1 MQLRPRWMCLLLVF
15 FIIMLV
21 LGAVPGNADALT
33 NRIDDKLLHLIAY
46 SCMAALCFQSLQGRR
61 LIQSL
66 TSLLIIALL
75 GLIDE
80 LVQLL
85 LPYRNAS
92 LIDWCFDIAAAITV
106 IIFMNLFAP
115 AATKK
120 SPACEKKSAKP
131 SFLSQD

>member
-33 NRIDDKLLHLIAY
+33 NRFDDKLLHLIAY

-115 AATKK
+115 AATKTP
-120 SPACEKKSAKP
+120 SACEKKSAKP
-131 SFLSQD
+131 FFLSQD

>member
-1 MQLRPRWMCLLLVF
+1 MCLLLVF

-33 NRIDDKLLHLIAY
+33 NRFDDKLLHLIAY

-61 LIQSL
+61 LIQSI

>member
-33 NRIDDKLLHLIAY
+33 NRFDDKLLHLIAY